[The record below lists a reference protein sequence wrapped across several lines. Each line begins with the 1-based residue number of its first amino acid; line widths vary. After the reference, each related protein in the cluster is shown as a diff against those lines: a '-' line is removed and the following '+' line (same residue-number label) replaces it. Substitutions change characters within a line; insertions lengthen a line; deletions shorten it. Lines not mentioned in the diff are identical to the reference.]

1 MAVQFLLTFLG
12 IIGLATSLPVTDP
25 STSLATRSDLTPYL
39 GIYVCPQPH
48 WGGGKQCQWHVV
60 RPEDRAGAGKC
71 ISFLQSG
78 GFGSIG
84 PDHGLE
90 VSVYLEAGC
99 PEKSK
104 VAGPKGAPGWVDMA
118 EFYRVDE
125 HPLLRFIA
133 RNV

>member
-1 MAVQFLLTFLG
+1 MAVQLLLTILG
-12 IIGLATSLPVTDP
+12 ITGLATSHPVTDS
-25 STSLATRSDLTPYL
+25 STSLATRSDLPPYL
-39 GIYVCPQPH
+39 GIYVCPQAH
-48 WGGGKQCQWHVV
+48 WDGGKQCQWHVV

-84 PDHGLE
+84 PDRGLE

-104 VAGPKGAPGWVDMA
+104 VAGPKGAPGWDDMA
-118 EFYRVDE
+118 GSYRVDE
-125 HPLLRFIA
+125 HPLLWFIA
-133 RNV
+133 KNV